1 MNFTRLTK
9 FILTRPDLLDEEQNR
24 IALIL
29 HTFLVLMI
37 ITCVLMIIVCL
48 LNDWYISFYILSG
61 TALMVLF
68 SLFLTY
74 LGRIQLASII
84 TLICLLCAISIAAYR
99 GDGIHDVSALTI
111 PVMIILASLLLA
123 RKTYLLFISL
133 TIVAIGNVEY
143 FRLSKGYIQFYGDD
157 PLSEFIIWVL
167 IVVITATMVRLLT
180 ENMLETIGRI
190 KESEIKYR
198 NIFENIQDIYFEI
211 KPDGTLLEIGYSL
224 EKILLYSR
232 NELIYRSVLSL
243 YQNPEQHEIFMNQ
256 LLQHNHISNYELA
269 MLDKKGAIHYMSINA
284 TLVQTDDG
292 FPLKI
297 FGSMRDVTEKKLL
310 TEQLIQAQKMESLG
324 QLAGGI
330 AHDFNNLLTVINGHC
345 EIASLKLK
353 TNDPEIKK
361 DLTAIQ
367 AAGTRATKLTQQ
379 ILAFSRKQ
387 IIEPRIV
394 DLNQLIINLDTMLYR
409 LLDADITL
417 EMQLHPDLPKIKADP
432 NQLEQIIL
440 NLIVNAK
447 DAVKRHIEPSATKL
461 IIMSTNPLT
470 VDESYQGNSAEIK
483 NGSYILLT
491 VHDTGIGIDK
501 SILNNI
507 FEPFFTT
514 KEKGTGLGLSMVYG
528 IVKQNNGFIT
538 VESTPRQ
545 GSTFEIYWPVIN

>member
-1 MNFTRLTK
+1 
-9 FILTRPDLLDEEQNR
+9 
-24 IALIL
+24 
-29 HTFLVLMI
+29 
-37 ITCVLMIIVCL
+37 
-48 LNDWYISFYILSG
+48 
-61 TALMVLF
+61 
-68 SLFLTY
+68 
-74 LGRIQLASII
+74 
-84 TLICLLCAISIAAYR
+84 
-99 GDGIHDVSALTI
+99 
-111 PVMIILASLLLA
+111 
-123 RKTYLLFISL
+123 
-133 TIVAIGNVEY
+133 
-143 FRLSKGYIQFYGDD
+143 
-157 PLSEFIIWVL
+157 
-167 IVVITATMVRLLT
+167 
-180 ENMLETIGRI
+180 MLETIGRI

-394 DLNQLIINLDTMLYR
+394 DLNQLITNLDTMLYR

-417 EMQLHPDLPKIKADP
+417 EMQLHPELPKIKADP

-470 VDESYQGNSAEIK
+470 VDESYQGNYAEIK
-483 NGSYILLT
+483 KGSYILLT